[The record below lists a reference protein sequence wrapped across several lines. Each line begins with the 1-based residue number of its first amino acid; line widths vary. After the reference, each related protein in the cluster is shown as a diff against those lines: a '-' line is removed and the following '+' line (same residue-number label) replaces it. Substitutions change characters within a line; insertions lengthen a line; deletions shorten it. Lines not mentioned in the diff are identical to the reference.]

1 MGHDY
6 AGRTN
11 SLDLPLSVP
20 PTRICSCPAAS
31 VGACVGLLKTCVRR
45 DAGDV
50 RYLEMAMKALAEI
63 RDLFKIRAE
72 AESKLTAASR
82 RRTRA

>member
-1 MGHDY
+1 M
-6 AGRTN
+6 
-11 SLDLPLSVP
+11 
-20 PTRICSCPAAS
+20 
-31 VGACVGLLKTCVRR
+31 GLLKTCVRR

-72 AESKLTAASR
+72 AESKPTAASR